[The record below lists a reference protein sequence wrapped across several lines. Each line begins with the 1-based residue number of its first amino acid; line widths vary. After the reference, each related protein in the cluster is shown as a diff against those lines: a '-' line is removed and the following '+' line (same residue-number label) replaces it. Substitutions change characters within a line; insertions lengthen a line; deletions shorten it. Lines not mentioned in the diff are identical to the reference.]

1 MATGPEHYRQAE
13 RLLTPEIDPWGAPIA
28 VSEYAIA
35 KAQVHATL
43 ALAAFEAAELGPA
56 ILPEEFD
63 PGTWEG

>member
-13 RLLTPEIDPWGAPIA
+13 EHLAHAASAGPGE
-28 VSEYAIA
+28 SESAEWNQRQ
-35 KAQVHATL
+35 AQVHATL